1 MAPDQIRNIRH
12 RLGLNQYEFGQ
23 LLDVG
28 RNTIVNWE
36 TGRTTPPELKQDIIR
51 QLGEEAEQHQ
61 QNDEWVRKL
70 LALAAGG
77 MFGILLGKLFSKPD
91 ADE

>member
-1 MAPDQIRNIRH
+1 
-12 RLGLNQYEFGQ
+12 
-23 LLDVG
+23 
-28 RNTIVNWE
+28 
-36 TGRTTPPELKQDIIR
+36 LKQDIIR